1 MYKRQTEGRYH
12 EVKRLLA
19 AVGHPV
25 LSLMREAMGGVQL
38 DATLDAGEGRPLT
51 GEEIARLFRA
61 AHLDAGQNDHS

>member
-1 MYKRQTEGRYH
+1 MCWKKGLVRLTVTEGRYH

-38 DATLDAGEGRPLT
+38 DAALGAGEGRL
-51 GEEIARLFRA
+51 
-61 AHLDAGQNDHS
+61 